1 MNVECTTSESKSV
14 TTCKAPLRLSMAAPR
29 AAQEIEATLMKRDEA
44 RAALRERTDQP
55 AAVAKALELN
65 DASSGRR
72 RGKMMLPAPQA
83 RALARA
89 GYLKRPWGCAAT
101 VTPCAAHLITHRL
114 WTGRTRVAPQAPALC
129 LFHVLGGGRVAACSA
144 CTPGRRAAP
153 ARRRALTKP
162 A

>member
-1 MNVECTTSESKSV
+1 V

-55 AAVAKALELN
+55 AAVAKALALN

-89 GYLKRPWGCAAT
+89 GY
-101 VTPCAAHLITHRL
+101 I
-114 WTGRTRVAPQAPALC
+114 
-129 LFHVLGGGRVAACSA
+129 
-144 CTPGRRAAP
+144 
-153 ARRRALTKP
+153 
-162 A
+162 